1 MFIKQEETLIA
12 VPLRVDEAEET
23 QRERPHSALPSLQ
36 YPSSREPSS
45 WLSSYVTRSPA
56 PRYSPYR
63 RGTSTAG
70 TPPYRPVTPIRSPT
84 PLEQPVNWDRVYNQ
98 PAVTTDATLHA
109 PSTLASTLVQ
119 PQGLDLYRAF
129 VPSEVSDIIRQ
140 GLLLGAQQARDEER
154 RGRLQE
160 RVVEVRAR
168 VEARLHREERL
179 PNRAPAAHYNLVPR
193 RWFRG
198 PEPPL
203 LLRHRISPLRP
214 RSVLRRPSRYC

>member
-1 MFIKQEETLIA
+1 MSIKREESPIA

-45 WLSSYVTRSPA
+45 RLSLYVTRSPA

-98 PAVTTDATLHA
+98 PAVATDATLHA
-109 PSTLASTLVQ
+109 PSTLAETLVQ
-119 PQGLDLYRAF
+119 PQGFALYRAF
-129 VPSEVSDIIRQ
+129 IPSEV
-140 GLLLGAQQARDEER
+140 
-154 RGRLQE
+154 
-160 RVVEVRAR
+160 
-168 VEARLHREERL
+168 
-179 PNRAPAAHYNLVPR
+179 
-193 RWFRG
+193 
-198 PEPPL
+198 
-203 LLRHRISPLRP
+203 
-214 RSVLRRPSRYC
+214 